1 MDLSLDV
8 QTREFEAYIDRI
20 TRGMEPEVLRK
31 TLVTK
36 AFDFVTGV
44 VKLTPK
50 DTGRAAG
57 AWTPWTD
64 WHAANSNDAPVEVKP
79 FNPGDTVS
87 ATGPAE
93 GKPSGS
99 YREDLHGPS
108 QYVEITN
115 GMPYILALEYGH
127 SQKATG
133 AVRINMRRIREGIEP
148 EAQKRMS
155 ELIRDAEKKTRGIR
169 G

>member
-20 TRGMEPEVLRK
+20 TRGMEPEVVTR

-36 AFDFVTGV
+36 AFDFITGV
-44 VKLTPK
+44 VKGTPK
-50 DTGRAAG
+50 DLGRAAG
-57 AWTPWTD
+57 GWTPWTD
-64 WHAANSNDAPVEVKP
+64 HA
-79 FNPGDTVS
+79 
-87 ATGPAE
+87 
-93 GKPSGS
+93 GKPVPVIGSKGTGIAQGKSEGS
-99 YREDLHGPS
+99 YQEDLHGPS
-108 QYVEITN
+108 QYIELTN
-115 GMPYILALEYGH
+115 GVPYIVALEYGH
-127 SQKATG
+127 SQKMTG

-155 ELIRDAEKKTRGIR
+155 ELIRDADMKTRGIR